1 MYTEGIQTENCPT
14 HSIMTQFNKKVAEGL
29 EGGEGTGGGGQEM
42 QRADTYADVEKG
54 FQGIR

>member
-1 MYTEGIQTENCPT
+1 
-14 HSIMTQFNKKVAEGL
+14 MTQFNKKVAEGL
-29 EGGEGTGGGGQEM
+29 EGGEETGGGGQEM